1 MQRGDEE
8 LVRLHLQGDRDAFR
22 ELVDRYTKPI
32 YNLAYRYTGDR
43 MEAEN
48 IAQETFLRVYQALPV
63 SRVDLPFK
71 PWVLRITMNLCRD
84 WARKQRLD
92 LFSHLAGDEEG
103 QPPII
108 EEWVDGRPLPL
119 DRVEMQEV
127 AEMLRRAVMEL
138 PEPYRV
144 VITLR
149 YTEGLS
155 YQEIAAVQGTPVN
168 TIRTHLF
175 RAKALLRQALERY
188 LKGEG

>member
-1 MQRGDEE
+1 
-8 LVRLHLQGDRDAFR
+8 
-22 ELVDRYTKPI
+22 
-32 YNLAYRYTGDR
+32 
-43 MEAEN
+43 
-48 IAQETFLRVYQALPV
+48 
-63 SRVDLPFK
+63 
-71 PWVLRITMNLCRD
+71 MNLCRD
-84 WARKQRLD
+84 WARKQRPD
-92 LFSHLAGDEEG
+92 LFSHLAGDEEE
-103 QPPII
+103 QPPIL

-155 YQEIAAVQGTPVN
+155 YQEIAAVQGAPVN

-188 LKGEG
+188 LKGEW

>member
-8 LVRLHLQGDRDAFR
+8 LVRLHLQGDRYAFR

-32 YNLAYRYTGDR
+32 YNLAYHYTGDR
-43 MEAEN
+43 VEAEN
-48 IAQETFLRVYQALPV
+48 ITQETFLRVYQALPV
-63 SRVDLPFK
+63 SRLDLPFK
-71 PWVLRITMNLCRD
+71 PWLLRIAANLCRD
-84 WARKQRLD
+84 WARKQRPD

-103 QPPII
+103 QPSII

-119 DRVEMQEV
+119 DRVETQEL

-155 YQEIAAVQGTPVN
+155 YQEIAVVQGAPVN

>member
-1 MQRGDEE
+1 MPRGDEE
-8 LVRLHLQGDRDAFR
+8 LVRLHLQGDRYAFR

-32 YNLAYRYTGDR
+32 YNLAYHYTGDR
-43 MEAEN
+43 VEAEN
-48 IAQETFLRVYQALPV
+48 ITQETFLRVYQALPV
-63 SRVDLPFK
+63 SRLDLPFK
-71 PWVLRITMNLCRD
+71 PWLLRIAANLCRD
-84 WARKQRLD
+84 WARKQRPD

-103 QPPII
+103 QPSII

-119 DRVEMQEV
+119 DRVETQEL

-155 YQEIAAVQGTPVN
+155 YQEIAAVQGAPVN